1 MRFQMIHTNEWNLPR
16 KRQRLGSL
24 HGHQQRPDQP
34 RPASYRQRRDVI
46 QRDLRLRQRLIEDR
60 NQVLD
65 VMPRCDL
72 GNDPTNSRM
81 NRRLRSHHIGSNQQA
96 MVGMTV
102 LVLRFD
108 DRAGCLIARRFQR
121 QDSTQRTR

>member
-1 MRFQMIHTNEWNLPR
+1 MRFQMVHADEWYLPR

-24 HGHQQRPDQP
+24 HRHQQRPDQP
-34 RPASYRQRRDVI
+34 RSPGYRQRRDVI
-46 QRDLRLRQRLIEDR
+46 QRDLRLRQRLVDDR
-60 NQVLD
+60 NQVLN
-65 VMPRCDL
+65 VMASSDL
-72 GNDPTNSRM
+72 GNDSTKARM
-81 NRRLRSHHIGSNQQA
+81 NRRLRGHHIGSNQQA

-108 DRAGCLIARRFQR
+108 DRAGGLIARRFQR